1 MDIGKDICD
10 QCYVAS
16 LSWNGEEP
24 NMFSFS
30 DLSWMVMLVQSD
42 DLFVWKLVAEMTK
55 VMFYAWSSTIL
66 GPTYGSVQVWWDA
79 VVCILLG
86 NINVLRNFEEKVSVD
101 IPWRNVNEIL
111 VVAWSRR
118 VALFPMPMK
127 YFPKKK
133 NILTINSKMIDV
145 MLLGFGSWYMVAK
158 FRYRVN

>member
-10 QCYVAS
+10 QWYVAS
-16 LSWNGEEP
+16 ISWNGEEP
-24 NMFSFS
+24 NMLSFS

-42 DLFVWKLVAEMTK
+42 DLFWWKLVAEMTK
-55 VMFYAWSSTIL
+55 VIFYAWSSTIL
-66 GPTYGSVQVWWDA
+66 GRTYGSVQVWWDA
-79 VVCILLG
+79 VVCMLLG
-86 NINVLRNFEEKVSVD
+86 NINVLRNFEEKVPVD

-118 VALFPMPMK
+118 VVLFPVPMK

-133 NILTINSKMIDV
+133 KYSYSINSKMIDV

-158 FRYRVN
+158 FRYR